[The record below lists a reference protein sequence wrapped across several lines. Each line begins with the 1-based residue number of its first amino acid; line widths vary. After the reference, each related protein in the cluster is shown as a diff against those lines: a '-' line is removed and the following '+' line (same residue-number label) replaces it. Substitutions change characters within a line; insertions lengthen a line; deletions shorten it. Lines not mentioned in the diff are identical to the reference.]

1 MQYNIKVI
9 LHTKKGKNNMKTDE
23 KSTQKN
29 IPPEGEN
36 LTNIER
42 EIENATQSVF
52 KLSDVHGIT
61 AKELETIANK
71 WHNDFISASFGFS
84 CLAFMRGYN
93 YCKRRNKLNEC

>member
-23 KSTQKN
+23 KSTQK
-29 IPPEGEN
+29 IYPPEGES

-52 KLSDVHGIT
+52 KLKNVHGLYSE
-61 AKELETIANK
+61 ELETVANK
-71 WHNDFISASFGFS
+71 YNNNFINASFGFF